1 MYGSMYKDIYEKPQV
16 TLIYNVR
23 PRGILIISI
32 RIADVSCC
40 VPIARYTWKLFQTT
54 NPRDKRFW
62 FTTSSFGFR
71 SFIIDRSFMFTSM
84 PDKFEIYLRPQ
95 TDEKLK
101 TACERRASVK

>member
-40 VPIARYTWKLFQTT
+40 VPIARYT
-54 NPRDKRFW
+54 
-62 FTTSSFGFR
+62 
-71 SFIIDRSFMFTSM
+71 
-84 PDKFEIYLRPQ
+84 
-95 TDEKLK
+95 
-101 TACERRASVK
+101 